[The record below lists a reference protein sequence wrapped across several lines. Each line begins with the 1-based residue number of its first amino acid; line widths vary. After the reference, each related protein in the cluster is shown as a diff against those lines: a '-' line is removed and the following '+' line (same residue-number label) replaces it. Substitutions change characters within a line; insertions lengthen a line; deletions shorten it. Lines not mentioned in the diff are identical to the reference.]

1 VKISEEIDLAWTL
14 AGAGERN
21 LSHVERNEVYAA
33 IGVGEPFAAIR
44 SLITSTAG
52 NRMALPADLVARC
65 ASWLDF
71 YLGHEDE
78 QHLRGLIEDILA
90 PFAIRSDNL
99 H

>member
-1 VKISEEIDLAWTL
+1 MKISEEIDLAWTL

-33 IGVGEPFAAIR
+33 IGVGEAFAAIR

-90 PFAIRSDNL
+90 PYAIPSDNL